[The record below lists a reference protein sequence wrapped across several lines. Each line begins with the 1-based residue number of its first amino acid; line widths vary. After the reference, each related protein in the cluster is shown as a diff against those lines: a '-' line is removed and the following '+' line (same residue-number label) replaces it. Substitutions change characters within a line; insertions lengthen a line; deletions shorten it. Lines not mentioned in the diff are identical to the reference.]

1 MRRSF
6 LLALGV
12 MSVVMIGSGVV
23 WAAPDTTATTGWVL
37 SKLARPAPMR
47 TSFVELRGS
56 KLLKQ
61 PLQVAGEYR
70 RPDRDTFI
78 RDVRTPYLEV
88 TTIRAGQATIT
99 RAGKL
104 RTFSLSRAPELAGL
118 QSSFG
123 ALLSGDRA
131 LLQRH
136 YSIDTDGTQTRW
148 QMTLVP
154 KDKVMAARVRDIQL
168 YGRGSELRC
177 IETRAPASGKAE
189 TGDVQRTLLATAAR
203 GAPANLG
210 MDAMT
215 ALCRG
220 AKS

>member
-1 MRRSF
+1 M
-6 LLALGV
+6 
-12 MSVVMIGSGVV
+12 GVV
-23 WAAPDTTATTGWVL
+23 SMGLLFPGTALAAADTAATTTWVL

-61 PLQVAGEYR
+61 PLQVSGEYR
-70 RPDRDTFI
+70 RPDTDTFV
-78 RDVRTPYLEV
+78 RDVRAPYLEV

-99 RAGKL
+99 RAGKS

-131 LLQRH
+131 ELQRH
-136 YSIDTDGTQTRW
+136 YSIATEGTQTQW

-154 KDKVMAARVRDIQL
+154 KDKAMGARVRDIQL

-177 IETRAPASGKAE
+177 IETRAPASGKAA

-203 GAPANLG
+203 SAPASIG
-210 MDAMT
+210 MEAMA
-215 ALCRG
+215 ALCHGRPR
-220 AKS
+220 SE

>member
-1 MRRSF
+1 
-6 LLALGV
+6 
-12 MSVVMIGSGVV
+12 MSVAMIGSNIAS
-23 WAAPDTTATTGWVL
+23 AAPDTSATTSWVL

-56 KLLKQ
+56 KLLRQ
-61 PLQVAGEYR
+61 PLQVSGEYR
-70 RPDRDTFI
+70 RPDTDTFI

-88 TTIRAGQATIT
+88 TTIRAGQATIS
-99 RAGKL
+99 RAGKS
-104 RTFSLSRAPELAGL
+104 RTYPLSRAPELSGL

-123 ALLSGDRA
+123 ALLSGDRT

-136 YSIDTDGTQTRW
+136 YSIATDGTQTQW

-154 KDKVMAARVRDIQL
+154 KDKAMATRVRDIQL

-177 IETRAPASGKAE
+177 IETRAPVSGKAA

-203 GAPANLG
+203 GAPPNLG

-215 ALCRG
+215 ALCHG
-220 AKS
+220 GSQK